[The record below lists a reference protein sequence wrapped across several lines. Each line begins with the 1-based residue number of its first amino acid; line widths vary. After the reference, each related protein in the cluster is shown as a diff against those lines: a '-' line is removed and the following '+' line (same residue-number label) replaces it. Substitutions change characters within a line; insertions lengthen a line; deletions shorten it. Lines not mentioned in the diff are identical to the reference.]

1 VVFKAAGD
9 ITLDAGASI
18 TANGASGGTVTLDAA
33 GTALVYR
40 QELKPPGAKAA
51 VKCSGT
57 GKPGRA
63 DRQRIDR
70 RSGATGG
77 GTVLIGGDM
86 HEAMPPCI
94 TPARL
99 MWVRT
104 SLSAPT
110 QPSQATAV
118 R

>member
-33 GTALVYR
+33 GTALVYGR
-40 QELKPPGAKAA
+40 IEAA
-51 VKCSGT
+51 GSE
-57 GKPGRA
+57 GRGGNVQVLGNQVGLIA
-63 DRQRIDR
+63 NASIDA
-70 RSGATGG
+70 SGATGG

-86 HEAMPPCI
+86 HGGNAACI

-99 MWVRT
+99 CGSGRRY
-104 SLSAPT
+104 
-110 QPSQATAV
+110 Q
-118 R
+118 RRRNHRRRRR